1 MPGLLT
7 DVSLASMGNPIFV
20 GGKLAGNVAAAPKAE
35 PAGSP
40 FVDFGSVLSDAIANL
55 DELNA
60 VKDAD
65 SYNLSIGDMDN
76 LAQMMINSQ
85 RADAAMSMVVELRN
99 KLLEG
104 YQEIMRTSI

>member
-1 MPGLLT
+1 
-7 DVSLASMGNPIFV
+7 
-20 GGKLAGNVAAAPKAE
+20 
-35 PAGSP
+35 
-40 FVDFGSVLSDAIANL
+40 VLSDAIANL

-65 SYNLSIGDMDN
+65 SYNLSIGDMDD
-76 LAQMMINSQ
+76 LAAMMTNSL
-85 RADAAMSMVVELRN
+85 RADSAMTMIVELRN